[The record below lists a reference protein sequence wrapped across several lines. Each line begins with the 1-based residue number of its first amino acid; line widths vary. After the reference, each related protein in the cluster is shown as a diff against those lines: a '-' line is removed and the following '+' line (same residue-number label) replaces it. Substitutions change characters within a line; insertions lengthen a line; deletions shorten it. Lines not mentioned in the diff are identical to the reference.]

1 MSNEI
6 YLIKISKICFFKKL
20 LLIKLIMQSI
30 LRQISSSFVVN
41 VSFAKIVTYLQSQK
55 S

>member
-6 YLIKISKICFFKKL
+6 HLIKISEICSFRKL
-20 LLIKLIMQSI
+20 LLIRLMMQPV
-30 LRQISSSFVVN
+30 LKQIGSSFTVS
-41 VSFAKIVTYLQSQK
+41 VSFAKAVMYLQFQK